1 MPLLLVNYWNQLSH
15 GFTESQLDQAT
26 ETIKKLNPLSSVFDG
41 CFVFIDTKSKRS
53 IMSFG
58 NIEEITGYPALY
70 FKTNPIEL
78 VVKAI
83 EKTVKRKIHTL
94 LENLLSHFFDSNNA
108 ISRIQEIV
116 MNGVNIS
123 VKGTNLTRKMHV
135 KLHPV
140 LYDQEGNIAVIQLMF
155 KEITHLVNNEDIWCR
170 LLSED
175 GLIMYNSTQEIRK
188 KSLDSD
194 IFTEREMEVLRL
206 LQLRKSNVYVARRLG
221 INANTLLQHQKNMM
235 AKLGTVDRSSLLFLS
250 RLSGI
255 I

>member
-1 MPLLLVNYWNQLSH
+1 
-15 GFTESQLDQAT
+15 
-26 ETIKKLNPLSSVFDG
+26 
-41 CFVFIDTKSKRS
+41 
-53 IMSFG
+53 
-58 NIEEITGYPALY
+58 
-70 FKTNPIEL
+70 
-78 VVKAI
+78 
-83 EKTVKRKIHTL
+83 
-94 LENLLSHFFDSNNA
+94 
-108 ISRIQEIV
+108 
-116 MNGVNIS
+116 
-123 VKGTNLTRKMHV
+123 
-135 KLHPV
+135 
-140 LYDQEGNIAVIQLMF
+140 MF

-221 INANTLLQHQKNMM
+221 ISANTLLQHQKNMM